1 MAENRCSKT
10 LYARCNKLKM
20 QQINALNLDGVRI
33 AGGEGTR
40 KREAADNTRYGEKA
54 TKSAADLKAEFEQCL
69 DRIRRQPASR
79 TKSSGT
85 HKQEAHDDSAPTASE
100 TAEPSPQAEST
111 AAAPSSS
118 SAAGQQQQQV
128 IWDQILKNLPEE
140 AKEARKLDRN
150 AEETS
155 SSESSSTSTRKT
167 PPSPD
172 ANKDDRRHTSEP
184 RQPEHRERDKE
195 TSSSSRRARKN
206 FKSGST
212 LKKEKQRQLP
222 QTIQV
227 QMQPTLDQE
236 LEL

>member
-1 MAENRCSKT
+1 M
-10 LYARCNKLKM
+10 
-20 QQINALNLDGVRI
+20 NALNLEGIRI

-69 DRIRRQPASR
+69 DRIRQQPASR

-128 IWDQILKNLPEE
+128 IWDQILKNLPKKPKKLANSTETQ
-140 AKEARKLDRN
+140 RKPPPANPAQPAQEKHHPHQMR
-150 AEETS
+150 
-155 SSESSSTSTRKT
+155 TRT
-167 PPSPD
+167 IGDTQASHD
-172 ANKDDRRHTSEP
+172 NQSIG
-184 RQPEHRERDKE
+184 KE
-195 TSSSSRRARKN
+195 TKKRRAARA
-206 FKSGST
+206 
-212 LKKEKQRQLP
+212 
-222 QTIQV
+222 V
-227 QMQPTLDQE
+227 QGKTSRAAAH
-236 LEL
+236 